1 MKYFPKYMRDLA
13 KYIET
18 GASFKGQSSA
28 KVDTEEEKE

>member
-1 MKYFPKYMRDLA
+1 MKYFPKYMGDLA

-28 KVDTEEEKE
+28 NIDIEEEKE